1 MKYVET
7 SIVPIFDIINPK
19 YPSFPLK
26 YIFNYNDI
34 PSNNNSLQNNKNI
47 LIIENYMKSFLS
59 ETKDIH
65 LLQTVIKKL
74 KSNIKYTSNTNVF
87 DKLPLELI
95 SYITLFLTI
104 EDYAFSIL
112 QVSKYFYNNLNPFK
126 SSFIMRNL
134 IKNECLKCLK
144 PSQISLKYNSY
155 ESELN
160 KWEICGCYAWINK
173 NNNVECTQ
181 PKSRNVNICKN
192 VKDSCIHYKFI
203 KNKSLRSTLFLLN
216 FVYKCR
222 YGDISSIIH
231 LRKLLLLLLSTN
243 GGTLIIRYMIYFYYK
258 EFVLRKKRESIN
270 TNTFITTQGRGRNL
284 KRRKLEYHYIRSHIP
299 SLFGEAK
306 NIETHTVKRRINDL
320 LFEAYDDETF
330 FTKVIKNNDG
340 YGYQIEINHD
350 LNSMQDTKDIEFY
363 HLSSIIV

>member
-1 MKYVET
+1 MRSKQ
-7 SIVPIFDIINPK
+7 IKKNG
-19 YPSFPLK
+19 
-26 YIFNYNDI
+26 
-34 PSNNNSLQNNKNI
+34 NKNI

-87 DKLPLELI
+87 DKLPFELI

-112 QVSKYFYNNLNPFK
+112 HVSKYFYNNLNPFK
-126 SSFIMRNL
+126 SPFIMRNL
-134 IKNECLKCLK
+134 IINECLKCLK
-144 PSQISLKYNSY
+144 PSQISSNSY
-155 ESELN
+155 EDELN

-181 PKSRNVNICKN
+181 SILRNVNVGEN
-192 VKDSCIHYKFI
+192 VNDSCIHYKFI

-216 FVYKCR
+216 FLYKCR

-231 LRKLLLLLLSTN
+231 LRKMLLLLLSTN

-258 EFVLRKKRESIN
+258 EFVLRKRES
-270 TNTFITTQGRGRNL
+270 TNTFITTQRR
-284 KRRKLEYHYIRSHIP
+284 KRRKLEYHNYNNYIRSIP

-306 NIETHTVKRRINDL
+306 NIQTHTVKRRINDL
-320 LFEAYDDETF
+320 LFEAYDDEKF
-330 FTKVIKNNDG
+330 FTKVIQNNDG

-350 LNSMQDTKDIEFY
+350 LSSMQDTNIEFY